1 MLSKKTIKASPLLL
15 PQQSRGLADSEVKGI
30 ARKALLAGEVRGQHF
45 TPRRHVVAHVP
56 YFLLVGPA
64 DGQALVVGQ
73 VEGLPLG
80 TGLLAAAPR
89 RVQLI
94 LRRNTPSAPSR
105 RVHPRAGAGDAAFP
119 LPRGPRGTAN
129 RLWAGRSALP
139 PGEVVGRVF
148 AGVALISLGVEVL
161 AVLVDWQAGVVA
173 FELSIAAGEVV
184 SL

>member
-1 MLSKKTIKASPLLL
+1 M
-15 PQQSRGLADSEVKGI
+15 
-30 ARKALLAGEVRGQHF
+30 
-45 TPRRHVVAHVP
+45 
-56 YFLLVGPA
+56 
-64 DGQALVVGQ
+64 
-73 VEGLPLG
+73 G

-105 RVHPRAGAGDAAFP
+105 GVHPRAGVGDAVFP
-119 LPRGPRGTAN
+119 LPRGPRGTDS

-148 AGVALISLGVEVL
+148 AGVALISLGVEGL
-161 AVLVDWQAGVVA
+161 AVLVDWEASVVA
-173 FELSIAAGEVV
+173 FELSLAACEVF